1 MKSLVKISLCLT
13 MLLQSLVA
21 PAQQDTDAAVAAIK
35 NQAKWIN
42 DMVAK
47 GKISPA
53 DANARLNELKL
64 QVGALVLGT
73 PVAPPAIPEA
83 TGKAKTPKSG
93 QQPSETQ
100 SADAQQPLN
109 VAGGNQSQVPFPT
122 GVEPPAGCS
131 AIPTIKFDQSV
142 QPHINDPKPGGI
154 NQIDLNGM
162 VRLNASESG
171 GEIYTKSKV
180 YVAYVNRLRYSGS
193 LGGVV
198 SVNSA
203 PTIPFS
209 QMITTSPLS
218 QVVPNAQTTNKA
230 APGARTPT
238 PAPAV
243 PQKFIDFNDCY
254 KNIQASFFG
263 FQAALS
269 AEEQTLND
277 TKLKITAATSSLQ
290 PLVET
295 ANEARSAADL
305 TIFPTHE
312 SPPFPLQDLGILKL
326 LVSQFVSQYAD
337 LQDWAEAQKG
347 QVARDYEAYSNG
359 ANNISTRLDQYL
371 ASSAA
376 LGAAAGT
383 DNGGGSSKNA
393 ATPSS
398 TSNPASASKP
408 GGSSNPV
415 STSATEAS
423 DYEAARIFVTNWRQ
437 VFRTVSGANDD
448 YFIVTFTPACGGF
461 FGNGTS
467 TQMQLSISDSLNPP
481 TAGAKV
487 TPINLDSVVCQPTIS
502 VSSGLGLSF
511 IPSQTPAFV
520 PSVKTDAQGNPILDA
535 SGNPTIVQSLGY
547 SSQSKVSAGYALQT
561 NASLWATQQWGFEIH
576 WSVGGML
583 TASTSGATTD
593 IITGPSF
600 SFRRRTFFVSP
611 MYDLGLRTVY
621 VSPFKPGMSQGNLTS
636 PPTQQVWKSGLGL
649 TITFP
654 FSLGT
659 KNTTSSNGGATAVT
673 NTTGNNA
680 GGSTPA
686 KKAPSGGNN

>member
-1 MKSLVKISLCLT
+1 
-13 MLLQSLVA
+13 
-21 PAQQDTDAAVAAIK
+21 
-35 NQAKWIN
+35 
-42 DMVAK
+42 
-47 GKISPA
+47 
-53 DANARLNELKL
+53 
-64 QVGALVLGT
+64 
-73 PVAPPAIPEA
+73 
-83 TGKAKTPKSG
+83 
-93 QQPSETQ
+93 
-100 SADAQQPLN
+100 
-109 VAGGNQSQVPFPT
+109 
-122 GVEPPAGCS
+122 
-131 AIPTIKFDQSV
+131 
-142 QPHINDPKPGGI
+142 
-154 NQIDLNGM
+154 

-171 GEIYTKSKV
+171 GEIYTKSEV
-180 YVAYVNRLRYSGS
+180 YVAYVDRLRYSGS

-198 SVNSA
+198 SVISA

-218 QVVPNAQTTNKA
+218 QVVPNAAQTTNKA
-230 APGARTPT
+230 ATGAKPPT
-238 PAPAV
+238 PAPSV
-243 PQKFIDFNDCY
+243 PQEFTDFNNCY
-254 KNIQASFFG
+254 KNIQATFLG

-305 TIFPTHE
+305 TIFPNHE

-326 LVSQFVSQYAD
+326 LVSEFVSQYAD

-347 QVARDYEAYSNG
+347 QIAQDYEAYSSG

-376 LGAAAGT
+376 LGTTAGT
-383 DNGGGSSKNA
+383 DNGGDASKNA
-393 ATPSS
+393 ATPG
-398 TSNPASASKP
+398 SASKP
-408 GGSSNPV
+408 GSTSKPV
-415 STSATEAS
+415 STTATEAS
-423 DYEAARIFVTNWRQ
+423 DYEAARSFVANWRQ
-437 VFRTVSGANDD
+437 GFRTVSGANDD
-448 YFIVTFTPACGGF
+448 YFIVTFRPACGGF

-467 TQMQLSISDSLNPP
+467 TQMQLSIADSLNPP
-481 TAGAKV
+481 AAGAKV

-511 IPSQTPAFV
+511 VPSQTPAFV
-520 PSVKTDAQGNPILDA
+520 PAVKTNAQGNPILDA

-547 SSQSKVSAGYALQT
+547 SSQSKVSAGYGLQT
-561 NASLWATQQWGFEIH
+561 NASLWATQHWDFEIH

-621 VSPFKPGMSQGNLTS
+621 VSPFKPGTPQGNLTS
-636 PPTQQVWKSGLGL
+636 PPTQQVWKSGFGL

-654 FSLGT
+654 FSTGT

-686 KKAPSGGNN
+686 KKTPSGGNN